1 MDDLIKKILS
11 KETLLLAL
19 LTGSSY
25 FFAYLFEFGYSQYFN
40 YPHEFISINL
50 ENIIKAIE
58 FKKLNPT
65 SEQIREIMRIV
76 TSDLF
81 SIRNL
86 LSEIKGFN
94 IQFKIIFSIITF
106 ACISYI
112 FISIGNIYAQNQR
125 YLSIIEDKDK
135 NYAIVRQYNE
145 TIIAKEIKNNLIFNE
160 ENHIFI

>member
-50 ENIIKAIE
+50 ENIIYAFIA
-58 FKKLNPT
+58 FL
-65 SEQIREIMRIV
+65 V
-76 TSDLF
+76 
-81 SIRNL
+81 
-86 LSEIKGFN
+86 
-94 IQFKIIFSIITF
+94 ITF
-106 ACISYI
+106 FTALF
-112 FISIGNIYAQNQR
+112 FIVSSFI
-125 YLSIIEDKDK
+125 
-135 NYAIVRQYNE
+135 

-160 ENHIFI
+160 ENHIFKVNDLKDKKIKKFIQN